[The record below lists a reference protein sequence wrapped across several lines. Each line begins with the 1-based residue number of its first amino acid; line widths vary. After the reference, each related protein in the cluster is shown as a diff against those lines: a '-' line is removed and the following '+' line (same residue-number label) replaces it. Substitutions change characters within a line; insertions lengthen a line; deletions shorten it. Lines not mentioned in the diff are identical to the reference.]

1 MSVNTEQFSLED
13 DQTMTLFSTRLK
25 QLRGDSG
32 LSLRGLAK
40 EVGVTANAV
49 LRWEKAEV
57 TPTRGKM
64 IEIARF
70 FQVEPG
76 WLAWGLG
83 NRDANIGLEALI
95 AKISRLT
102 ESEMSAISAV
112 VDSFEE
118 ARNQIVHYSEDDIES
133 ENNQGNSA
141 ENSAEN
147 SADNNADADS
157 NVFASES
164 ANYEGTNPAAE

>member
-1 MSVNTEQFSLED
+1 MSESTVQFSLED

-25 QLRGDSG
+25 QLRSDSG

-64 IEIARF
+64 IELARF

-83 NRDANIGLEALI
+83 NKDSRIGLEALV
-95 AKISRLT
+95 AKISRLNDA
-102 ESEMSAISAV
+102 EMSAISAI
-112 VDSFEE
+112 VDSLEE
-118 ARNQIVHYSEDDIES
+118 ARNQAVELVADPVGDSAAVS
-133 ENNQGNSA
+133 SMNNGV
-141 ENSAEN
+141 
-147 SADNNADADS
+147 D
-157 NVFASES
+157 
-164 ANYEGTNPAAE
+164 

>member
-1 MSVNTEQFSLED
+1 MSESTEQFSLED
-13 DQTMTLFSTRLK
+13 DQTMTLFATRLK

-64 IEIARF
+64 IELARF

-83 NRDANIGLEALI
+83 NKDSSIALEALI

-102 ESEMSAISAV
+102 DAEMSAISAV
-112 VDSFEE
+112 VDSLEE
-118 ARNQIVHYSEDDIES
+118 ARNQVLAPS
-133 ENNQGNSA
+133 
-141 ENSAEN
+141 
-147 SADNNADADS
+147 SAD
-157 NVFASES
+157 
-164 ANYEGTNPAAE
+164 GTE

>member
-64 IEIARF
+64 IEIGRF

-76 WLAWGLG
+76 WLA
-83 NRDANIGLEALI
+83 
-95 AKISRLT
+95 
-102 ESEMSAISAV
+102 
-112 VDSFEE
+112 
-118 ARNQIVHYSEDDIES
+118 
-133 ENNQGNSA
+133 
-141 ENSAEN
+141 
-147 SADNNADADS
+147 
-157 NVFASES
+157 
-164 ANYEGTNPAAE
+164 

>member
-1 MSVNTEQFSLED
+1 MSESTEQFSLED

-25 QLRGDSG
+25 QLRSDSG

-64 IEIARF
+64 IELARF

-76 WLAWGLG
+76 WLGWGLG
-83 NRDANIGLEALI
+83 NKDSSIGLEALI

-102 ESEMSAISAV
+102 DAEMSAISAI
-112 VDSFEE
+112 VDSLEE
-118 ARNQIVHYSEDDIES
+118 ARNQAVELV
-133 ENNQGNSA
+133 
-141 ENSAEN
+141 
-147 SADNNADADS
+147 ADS
-157 NVFASES
+157 VGDPVAASPM
-164 ANYEGTNPAAE
+164 NNGVD

>member
-1 MSVNTEQFSLED
+1 MSESTEQFSLED

-25 QLRGDSG
+25 QLRSDSG

-64 IEIARF
+64 IELARF
-70 FQVEPG
+70 FQVELG

-83 NRDANIGLEALI
+83 NKDSSIGLEALI

-102 ESEMSAISAV
+102 DAEMSAISAI
-112 VDSFEE
+112 VDSLEE
-118 ARNQIVHYSEDDIES
+118 ARNQAVELV
-133 ENNQGNSA
+133 
-141 ENSAEN
+141 
-147 SADNNADADS
+147 ADS
-157 NVFASES
+157 VGDPVAASPM
-164 ANYEGTNPAAE
+164 NNGVD

>member
-1 MSVNTEQFSLED
+1 MSESTEQTSLED
-13 DQTMTLFSTRLK
+13 DQTKTLFSTRLK
-25 QLRGDSG
+25 QLRSDCG

-40 EVGVTANAV
+40 EVGVTADAV

-64 IEIARF
+64 IELARF

-83 NRDANIGLEALI
+83 NRDSTIGLEALI
-95 AKISRLT
+95 AKVSRLT
-102 ESEMSAISAV
+102 EAEMSAISAV

-118 ARNQIVHYSEDDIES
+118 ARSQVAEPRVDI
-133 ENNQGNSA
+133 N
-141 ENSAEN
+141 
-147 SADNNADADS
+147 D
-157 NVFASES
+157 
-164 ANYEGTNPAAE
+164 

>member
-1 MSVNTEQFSLED
+1 MSESTVQFSLED

-25 QLRGDSG
+25 QLRSDSG

-64 IEIARF
+64 IELARF

-83 NRDANIGLEALI
+83 NKDSSIGLDALI
-95 AKISRLT
+95 AKISRLNDA
-102 ESEMSAISAV
+102 EMSAISAI
-112 VDSFEE
+112 VDSLEE
-118 ARNQIVHYSEDDIES
+118 ARN
-133 ENNQGNSA
+133 
-141 ENSAEN
+141 
-147 SADNNADADS
+147 
-157 NVFASES
+157 
-164 ANYEGTNPAAE
+164 